1 MTALQT
7 PTPTTTQS
15 LSTRA
20 LVQPQKG
27 GRRPEGSRTRRSR
40 IGNVIVAIIL
50 SLGGIT
56 MVAPLLWM
64 LTTSLKT
71 REAVFFLPPQ
81 WIPDPVQWDNYVR
94 VWTAGP
100 LLTGI
105 ANSAIVAVSVT
116 LIGGAASALA
126 AYAFAEM
133 RLPGKGALFLSLL
146 AAIMIPFPTLM
157 IPQFQMFARAGL
169 VDTLWPL
176 ILPGIFGNIVMVFFL
191 RQYLDTVPDSIIEA
205 AVIDGASHFTIFW
218 RLIFPIIR
226 PAIAAQFILW
236 FMAVWND
243 YLAPIIYLNSPEV
256 QTLQLVIARFN
267 ATYASQTDYPLIM
280 AASCI
285 ALVPVLAVFVIFQ
298 KQIIESIALTGSKG

>member
-1 MTALQT
+1 MTTLAPQ
-7 PTPTTTQS
+7 PTESKPSAVSSRNQKLIPS
-15 LSTRA
+15 RPRSAGYRMGNWIVG
-20 LVQPQKG
+20 LV
-27 GRRPEGSRTRRSR
+27 
-40 IGNVIVAIIL
+40 L

-56 MVAPLLWM
+56 MIAPLIWM
-64 LTTSLKT
+64 FSTSLKT
-71 REAVFFLPPQ
+71 REAVFSLPPQ
-81 WIPDPVQWDNYVR
+81 WIPDPAQWDNYLR
-94 VWTAGP
+94 VWDAGP

-105 ANSAIVAVSVT
+105 TNSAIVAVSVT
-116 LIGGAASALA
+116 VVGGAASALA
-126 AYAFAEM
+126 AYAFAKM
-133 RLPGKGALFLSLL
+133 RLPYKGVIFLGLL
-146 AAIMIPFPTLM
+146 TAIMVPFPTLM
-157 IPQFQMFARAGL
+157 IPQFQIFATAGL

-176 ILPGIFGNIVMVFFL
+176 ILPAIFGNIVMVFFL
-191 RQYLDTVPDSIIEA
+191 RQYLDSVPDSIIEA
-205 AVIDGASHFTIFW
+205 AKIDGATHLQIFW

-285 ALVPVLAVFVIFQ
+285 ALVPVLTVFVIFQ
-298 KQIIESIALTGSKG
+298 RQIIESIALTGSKG